1 MNASAVPAGDAAADA
16 PIATIYASRLASAA
30 FDELLTP
37 DATPHDHAADLAAT
51 IEHLGL
57 PGLLTRRAEIAHLVE
72 DEGVTYGSSRTQR
85 RWRLDPLPV
94 ILDPTSWSHLEAGL
108 TQRARLLDL
117 MMADLYGPR
126 NLLRHKVIPPEVILA
141 HPGFIRAADGVTV
154 PGAHQLILTATDL
167 ARAEDGRWCV
177 ISDRTAAPSGA
188 GYAIQARRIVGRV
201 LPGLYRDTRLH
212 RLRSFFDTLRLA
224 LRDVAPRTAE
234 APRVVILIPGP
245 SEQTPFDHAFLA
257 TLLGYPLVTAEDL
270 TVRGGRVYLR
280 SLGRLEP
287 VDVVLRRLGDLD
299 ADPLELRADSDLGVP
314 GLMEAVRRGTVSVV
328 NPIGASVLE
337 TPALAPYLDAAT
349 RALLDEEP
357 LLSSVPTWWCADDA
371 SRRRVLD
378 RLDELVLLPVVRSPG
393 APMAIVGAAL
403 SQAGRDELRRR
414 IEARP
419 HAWCAQES
427 LPLTTT
433 PIVTSAGLAP
443 RRFTLRTFA
452 VGHGGGYRLL
462 TGGLGR
468 IAPEVGNHA
477 AGNSD
482 QAPAKDVWVLATAE
496 PAVPASVDLAWPRA
510 LAIPAPAA
518 EVLPPR
524 VAENLFRLGRFAER
538 AEDAVRLLRVVDDLT
553 EDWTARPGTPGA
565 AALEVMRGA
574 LMHDGS
580 PETRSEP
587 GSEPRSEPSVR
598 ALVGDAESPGS
609 VAASIRATVAAA
621 QALREQLSLDTWI
634 VLGSLERVLAET
646 AASPEGD
653 APLQPVLARVLEGLL
668 ALAGLAAE
676 SMVRDLGWAFMD
688 AGRRIERARQLIT
701 LLRRTLDVEYS
712 PAVQTLVVESVLV
725 AGESIITYRRRE
737 PGRSGTAQIAA
748 VLDLLLLDRGNPRS
762 VALQLDRLLDDLARL
777 PDATP
782 LQARARAVQARL
794 RELDPQVAAQ
804 AVDGRRGGLSAVLDA
819 ALTELDRLALD
830 LTDTHFGH
838 VAPHHTTAAIR
849 GWDA

>member
-1 MNASAVPAGDAAADA
+1 MNASAIPAGDAAADA
-16 PIATIYASRLASAA
+16 PITTSYATRLTGTAL
-30 FDELLTP
+30 DELLTP
-37 DATPHDHAADLAAT
+37 DATPHDHATELAAT

-72 DEGVTYGSSRTQR
+72 DEGVTYGSSRSQR

-94 ILDPTSWSHLEAGL
+94 ILDQASWSHLEAGL
-108 TQRARLLDL
+108 MQRARLLDL

-126 NLLRHKVIPPEVILA
+126 NLLRHKVVPPEVILA
-141 HPGFIRAADGVTV
+141 HPGFVRAADGTSV
-154 PGAHQLILTATDL
+154 PGAHQLVLTATDL
-167 ARAEDGRWCV
+167 ARAGDGRWCV

-314 GLMEAVRRGTVSVV
+314 GLLEAVRRGTVSVV

-337 TPALAPYLDAAT
+337 SPALAPYLDAAT

-357 LLSSVPTWWCADDA
+357 LLASVPTRWCGDDA
-371 SRRRVLD
+371 SRRWVLE
-378 RLDELVLLPVVRSPG
+378 RLDDLVLLPVVRSPG
-393 APMAIVGAAL
+393 APMAIVGSAL
-403 SQAGRDELRRR
+403 SRAGRDELRRR

-419 HAWCAQES
+419 HAWCAQEP

-433 PIVTSAGLAP
+433 PIVTATGLAP

-482 QAPAKDVWVLATAE
+482 QAPAKDVWVLATTE
-496 PAVPASVDLAWPRA
+496 PAAPASADLAWPGTV
-510 LAIPAPAA
+510 AIPAPAS

-565 AALEVMRGA
+565 AALDVMRRALIDDGA
-574 LMHDGS
+574 TDS
-580 PETRSEP
+580 A
-587 GSEPRSEPSVR
+587 PRATPSLR
-598 ALVGDAESPGS
+598 ALVGDADLPGS
-609 VAASIRATVAAA
+609 VAAAIRATVAAA

-634 VLGSLERVLAET
+634 VLGSLERVLAEA
-646 AASPEGD
+646 AASPESE

-688 AGRRIERARQLIT
+688 AGRRIERARQLIA
-701 LLRRTLDVEYS
+701 LLRRTLDVEH
-712 PAVQTLVVESVLV
+712 PPVVQTLVVESVLV

-737 PGRSGTAQIAA
+737 PGRSGQAQIAA

-777 PDATP
+777 PDATA

-794 RELDPQVAAQ
+794 RELDARAA
-804 AVDGRRGGLSAVLDA
+804 ARATGGRRGELSAVLDA
-819 ALTELDRLALD
+819 ALTELDALALD
-830 LTDTHFGH
+830 LADTHFGH